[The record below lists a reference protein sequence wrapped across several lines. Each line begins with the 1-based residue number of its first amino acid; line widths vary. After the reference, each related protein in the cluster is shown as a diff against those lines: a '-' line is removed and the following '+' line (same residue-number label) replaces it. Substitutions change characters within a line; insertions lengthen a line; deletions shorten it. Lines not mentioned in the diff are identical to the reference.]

1 MTNRDGFKNASGG
14 KLGGCFTCED
24 CGKLT
29 RDTGN
34 DEASA
39 QLCLRCLNSN
49 FLEILSSDGIWT
61 AAQRQEMLAVITA
74 ARSGE
79 ITSKKMASELKR
91 FQEIADSETEGGA
104 K

>member
-1 MTNRDGFKNASGG
+1 MTTRDGFKNASGG
-14 KLGGCFTCED
+14 KLGGCFTCEN
-24 CGKLT
+24 CGKKT

-39 QLCLRCLNSN
+39 QLCLRCLNAD
-49 FLEILSSDGIWT
+49 FLENLSSDGIWT
-61 AAQRQEMLAVITA
+61 AVQRQEILSVITA
-74 ARSGE
+74 ARSGK

-91 FQEIADSETEGGA
+91 FYEISDSETEGGA

>member
-49 FLEILSSDGIWT
+49 FLENLSSDGIWT